1 MHTHACIFDSASGRF
16 VSALIAIALV
26 VLGLASTVSA
36 GLDVRSDGPRP
47 DRGAIARLLAVN
59 ALAVPAAAWAAL
71 AALSLS
77 PEPRTALWIV
87 ALAPGG
93 ASSPLLARSAGAS
106 PATVAWGY
114 LALAALS
121 PLSLWIAFA
130 RSAPA
135 LAAQPWTLASVAVI
149 QVLPLALAAIVGSRF
164 AARAARTA
172 RVLRSVGNAALALVI
187 ILLLIDRG
195 PMLATLGART
205 ALAMVSV
212 AVITAALGALVA
224 RPRAALSTLT
234 VVRNLTLALIV
245 SELSGQRAVAIIV
258 AAYGL
263 VMYLMAAAVT
273 VAARRSHSNR

>member
-1 MHTHACIFDSASGRF
+1 M
-16 VSALIAIALV
+16 SALIAIALV

-36 GLDVRSDGPRP
+36 GLDVRSDGAPP
-47 DRGAIARLLAVN
+47 DRSAIARLVAVN

-106 PATVAWGY
+106 PTTVAWGY
-114 LALAALS
+114 FVLAALS

-135 LAAQPWTLASVAVI
+135 LAAQPWTLLSVAAV
-149 QVLPLALAAIVGSRF
+149 QVLPLALSAIVGLRF
-164 AARAARTA
+164 AARAAGAA
-172 RVLRSVGNAALALVI
+172 RALRSIGNAALALVI

-205 ALAMVSV
+205 ALAMLSL

-245 SELSGQRAVAIIV
+245 SELSRQRAVAIIV

>member
-1 MHTHACIFDSASGRF
+1 MRTHACIVASSSERF

-36 GLDVRSDGPRP
+36 GLDVRSDGAPP
-47 DRGAIARLLAVN
+47 DRSAIARLVAVN

-106 PATVAWGY
+106 PTTVAWGY
-114 LALAALS
+114 FVLAALS

-135 LAAQPWTLASVAVI
+135 LAAQPWTLLSVAAV
-149 QVLPLALAAIVGSRF
+149 QVLPLALSAIVGLRF
-164 AARAARTA
+164 AARAAGAA
-172 RVLRSVGNAALALVI
+172 RALRSIGNAALALVI

-205 ALAMVSV
+205 ALAMLSL

-245 SELSGQRAVAIIV
+245 SELSRQRAVAIIV

>member
-1 MHTHACIFDSASGRF
+1 MRTHARIVASSSERF

-36 GLDVRSDGPRP
+36 GLDVRSDGAPP
-47 DRGAIARLLAVN
+47 DRSAIARLVAVN

-106 PATVAWGY
+106 PTTVAWGY
-114 LALAALS
+114 FVLAALS

-135 LAAQPWTLASVAVI
+135 LAAQPWTLLSVAAV
-149 QVLPLALAAIVGSRF
+149 QVLPLALSAIVGLRF
-164 AARAARTA
+164 AARAAGAA
-172 RVLRSVGNAALALVI
+172 RALRSIGNAALALVI

-205 ALAMVSV
+205 ALAMLSL

-245 SELSGQRAVAIIV
+245 SELSRQRAVAIIV

>member
-1 MHTHACIFDSASGRF
+1 
-16 VSALIAIALV
+16 
-26 VLGLASTVSA
+26 
-36 GLDVRSDGPRP
+36 VRSDGAPP

-71 AALSLS
+71 SALSLS

-106 PATVAWGY
+106 PTTVAWGY
-114 LALAALS
+114 FALAALS

-135 LAAQPWTLASVAVI
+135 LAAQPWTLLSVAAV
-149 QVLPLALAAIVGSRF
+149 QVLPLALSAIVGLRF
-164 AARAARTA
+164 AARTA
-172 RVLRSVGNAALALVI
+172 RAARALRSIGNAALALVI

-205 ALAMVSV
+205 ALAMLSL

-245 SELSGQRAVAIIV
+245 SELSRQRAVAIIV